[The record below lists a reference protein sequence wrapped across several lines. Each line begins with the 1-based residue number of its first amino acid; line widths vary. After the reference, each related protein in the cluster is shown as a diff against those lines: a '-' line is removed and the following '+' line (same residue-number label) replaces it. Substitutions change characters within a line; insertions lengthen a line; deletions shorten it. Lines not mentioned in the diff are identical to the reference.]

1 MRWFCANEGSTASP
15 SSPVS
20 PDTQTWRLGN
30 ATVRRRPWS
39 TIESRARSRSVTRSR
54 LWPIGLTSHGWSR
67 PPTTVETRSA
77 GKPRSGGTGPAGCDG
92 SESLHAVR
100 LPATASGSEASTIR
114 RMPQPRPSP
123 GDGVGARSEGVLGS
137 GEGAALD
144 VRVVGL
150 GRPEQLAVEV
160 GVLLDEAGHPARAQ
174 TERVLPDQHLTVAL
188 DAGADPDGG
197 DRELLGDL
205 G

>member
-20 PDTQTWRLGN
+20 PDTQTWRLWK

-77 GKPRSGGTGPAGCDG
+77 GKPRSGGTGPAG
-92 SESLHAVR
+92 
-100 LPATASGSEASTIR
+100 
-114 RMPQPRPSP
+114 
-123 GDGVGARSEGVLGS
+123 GDGVGARSEGVLGP
-137 GEGAALD
+137 GEGATLD

-160 GVLLDEAGHPARAQ
+160 GVLLDEAGHPAR
-174 TERVLPDQHLTVAL
+174 
-188 DAGADPDGG
+188 
-197 DRELLGDL
+197 
-205 G
+205 